1 MNEEEKALAHIR
13 ERSERL
19 TDTLRDFQF
28 ICPLCRGEARLVGLR
43 EQRLYEMRMDLPGEV
58 EPLSP
63 LRVVFQCFRCG
74 FVFEFDE
81 DFFEPERVGE
91 LGAGLTRVSR
101 REYRVLVSLGHRSSL
116 ETLLTLA
123 RVLAKAKG
131 GEVLALHV
139 VPKFLYKDSLLEEA
153 AAYDSEEVP
162 VRSITRLGRD
172 IGRTIIEAAAERGVN
187 LLVLGWRGYTRSRG
201 VLLGRVLDRVI
212 EETPC
217 DVAVVRDRGLSQVE
231 RILVPTAGGPNAALA
246 TEMAIALAEE
256 YGGKVTALY
265 ICRSGTEAEVEQA
278 KRVIDQTLA
287 GFESDRPLEPRV
299 IVTPDVVQ
307 GVLAEAKEHD
317 LVLLGATR
325 EGLFQQLVVGN
336 VPETIARRCS
346 KTVIIVKRHAGP
358 VRSWLHRLWG
368 GERGAHS

>member
-1 MNEEEKALAHIR
+1 VNEEEKALAHIR

-19 TDTLRDFQF
+19 ADKLRDFQF
-28 ICPLCRGEARLVGLR
+28 ICPLCRGEAKLVGLR

-63 LRVVFQCFRCG
+63 LRVVFQCYRCG

-91 LGAGLTRVSR
+91 SRAGLTRVSR

-116 ETLLTLA
+116 ESLLTLA
-123 RVLAKAKG
+123 KVLAKAKE

-139 VPKFLYKDSLLEEA
+139 VPKFLSKDSLLEEA
-153 AAYDSEEVP
+153 AAYGSEEVP
-162 VRSITRLGRD
+162 VRPITRLGGD
-172 IGRTIIEAAAERGVN
+172 IGRTIIEAAAEREAN
-187 LLVLGWRGYTRSRG
+187 LLVLGWRGYARSRG

-246 TEMAIALAEE
+246 AEMAIALAEE
-256 YGGKVTALY
+256 YEGKVTALY
-265 ICRSGTEAEVEQA
+265 ICRSGTEAEVEHA
-278 KRVIDQTLA
+278 KRVIDKTLA
-287 GFESDRPLEPRV
+287 DLEWDRPLEPRV
-299 IVTPDVVQ
+299 IAAPDIVQ
-307 GVLAEAKEHD
+307 GVLAEAEEHD
-317 LVLLGATR
+317 LVVLGATR
-325 EGLFQQLVVGN
+325 EGLFQQLLVGN

-346 KTVIIVKRHAGP
+346 KTVIVVKRRAGP
-358 VRSWLHRLWG
+358 IRSWLRRLWG
-368 GERGAHS
+368 RERR

>member
-1 MNEEEKALAHIR
+1 MSEEEKALAHIR

-19 TDTLRDFQF
+19 ADTLRDFQF
-28 ICPLCRGEARLVGLR
+28 ICPLCRGEAKLAGLR

-63 LRVVFQCFRCG
+63 LRVVFQCYRCG

-91 LGAGLTRVSR
+91 LGVGLARVSQ
-101 REYRVLVSLGHRSSL
+101 REYRVLISLGHRSSL

-123 RVLAKAKG
+123 KVLAKAKG

-139 VPKFLYKDSLLEEA
+139 VPKFLSRDSLLEEA
-153 AAYDSEEVP
+153 AVYDSEEVP
-162 VRSITRLGRD
+162 VRPITRLGRD
-172 IGRTIIEAAAERGVN
+172 IGRAIIEAAAEREAN
-187 LLVLGWRGYTRSRG
+187 LLVLGWRGYSRSRG

-217 DVAVVRDRGLSQVE
+217 NVAVVRDRGLSRVE
-231 RILVPTAGGPNAALA
+231 SILVPTAGGPNATLA
-246 TEMAIALAEE
+246 AEMAIALAEE

-265 ICRSGTEAEVEQA
+265 ICRSGREAEVEHG

-287 GFESDRPLEPRV
+287 GLESDRPLEPRV
-299 IVTPDVVQ
+299 IAAPDVVQ
-307 GVLAEAKEHD
+307 GVLAEAEEHD
-317 LVLLGATR
+317 LVVLGTTR

-336 VPETIARRCS
+336 VPETIARGCS
-346 KTVIIVKRHAGP
+346 KTVIVVKRHAGP
-358 VRSWLHRLWG
+358 IRSWLHRLWG
-368 GERGAHS
+368 ERR

>member
-1 MNEEEKALAHIR
+1 MNEEERALAYVR

-19 TDTLRDFQF
+19 AEKLRDSQF
-28 ICPLCRGEARLVGLR
+28 ICPLCRGEANLVGLR

-58 EPLSP
+58 EPISP
-63 LRVVFQCFRCG
+63 LRVVFQCYRCG

-91 LGAGLTRVSR
+91 LGRRLTRVSR
-101 REYRVLVSLGHRSSL
+101 QEYRVLLSLAHRSSL

-123 RVLAKAKG
+123 KVLAKAKG

-139 VPKFLYKDSLLEEA
+139 VPKFLSQDSLLEEA

-162 VRSITRLGRD
+162 VRPITRLGRD
-172 IGRTIIEAAAERGVN
+172 IGPAIIGAAAERRAD
-187 LLVLGWRGYTRSRG
+187 LLMLGWRGYTRSRG
-201 VLLGRVLDRVI
+201 VLLGRVLDRVV

-231 RILVPTAGGPNAALA
+231 RILVPTAGGPNAVLA
-246 TEMAIALAEE
+246 AEIAIALAEE

-265 ICRSGTEAEVEQA
+265 ICRSGTEAEVERG
-278 KRVIDQTLA
+278 KRVIDRTLA
-287 GFESDRPLEPRV
+287 GLESDWPLEPRV
-299 IVTPDVVQ
+299 IAAPDVVQ
-307 GVLAEAKEHD
+307 GVLTEAEEHD
-317 LVLLGATR
+317 LVVLGATR
-325 EGLFQQLVVGN
+325 EGLFQQLMVGN

-346 KTVIIVKRHAGP
+346 KTVIVVKRHAGP
-358 VRSWLHRLWG
+358 IRSWLRRLWG
-368 GERGAHS
+368 RNRR

>member
-1 MNEEEKALAHIR
+1 MSEEEEALARIR

-19 TDTLRDFQF
+19 ADNLRDFQF
-28 ICPLCRGEARLVGLR
+28 ICPLCRGEAKLVGLR
-43 EQRLYEMRMDLPGEV
+43 EQRLYKVRVDLPGEV

-101 REYRVLVSLGHRSSL
+101 REYRVLVSLAHRSSL

-123 RVLAKAKG
+123 KVLARAKR

-139 VPKFLYKDSLLEEA
+139 VPKFLSKDSLLEEA
-153 AAYDSEEVP
+153 ATYDSEEVP
-162 VRSITRLGRD
+162 VRSVTRLGGD
-172 IGRTIIEAAAERGVN
+172 IGRTIIEAAAEREAN

-201 VLLGRVLDRVI
+201 VLLGRVLDRVV

-217 DVAVVRDRGLSQVE
+217 DVAVIRDRGLSHVE
-231 RILVPTAGGPNAALA
+231 RILVPTAGGPNATLA
-246 TEMAIALAEE
+246 AEIAIALAEE

-265 ICRSGTEAEVEQA
+265 ICRSGSEAEVEHAQ
-278 KRVIDQTLA
+278 KVIDHTLA
-287 GFESDRPLEPRV
+287 GLESDRPLDTRV
-299 IVTPDVVQ
+299 LTAPDVVQ
-307 GVLAEAKEHD
+307 GVLAEAEEHD

-336 VPETIARRCS
+336 VPETIARGCS
-346 KTVIIVKRHAGP
+346 KTVIIIKRHAGP
-358 VRSWLHRLWG
+358 IRSWLRRLWG
-368 GERGAHS
+368 KERR

>member
-1 MNEEEKALAHIR
+1 MNEEERALAHIR

-19 TDTLRDFQF
+19 ADTLRDFQF
-28 ICPLCRGEARLVGLR
+28 MCPLCRGEAKLVGLR

-74 FVFEFDE
+74 FIFEFDE

-91 LGAGLTRVSR
+91 LGAGLTRVSP
-101 REYRVLVSLGHRSSL
+101 REYRVLVSLAHRSTL
-116 ETLLTLA
+116 ATLLTLA
-123 RVLAKAKG
+123 KVLAKAKG

-139 VPKFLYKDSLLEEA
+139 VPKFLSKDSLLEEA
-153 AAYDSEEVP
+153 TAHDSEEVP
-162 VRSITRLGRD
+162 VRPTTRLGRD
-172 IGRTIIEAAAERGVN
+172 IGRAIIEAATERRAD
-187 LLVLGWRGYTRSRG
+187 LLILGWRGYTRSRG
-201 VLLGRVLDRVI
+201 VLLGRVLDRVV

-217 DVAVVRDRGLSQVE
+217 DVAVVRDRDLSRVE
-231 RILVPTAGGPNAALA
+231 RVLVPTAGGPNAVLA
-246 TEMAIALAEE
+246 AEMAIALAEE
-256 YGGKVTALY
+256 YRGKVTALY
-265 ICRSGTEAEVEQA
+265 ICRSGTEAEVEHA
-278 KRVIDQTLA
+278 NRVIDHTLA
-287 GFESDRPLEPRV
+287 GLESDRPLEPRV
-299 IVTPDVVQ
+299 TVAPDVVQ

-336 VPETIARRCS
+336 VPERIARRCS

-358 VRSWLHRLWG
+358 IRSWLRRLWG
-368 GERGAHS
+368 RERR

>member
-1 MNEEEKALAHIR
+1 MNEEERALAHIR

-19 TDTLRDFQF
+19 ADQLRDFEF
-28 ICPLCRGEARLVGLR
+28 ICPLCRGEAKLVGLQ
-43 EQRLYEMRMDLPGEV
+43 EQRLYEMRVDLPGEV

-63 LRVVFQCFRCG
+63 LRVVFQCYRCG

-91 LGAGLTRVSR
+91 SRAGLTRVSR

-116 ETLLTLA
+116 ESLLTLA
-123 RVLAKAKG
+123 KVLAKAKE

-139 VPKFLYKDSLLEEA
+139 VPKFLSKDSLLEEA

-162 VRSITRLGRD
+162 VRSVTRLGRD
-172 IGRTIIEAAAERGVN
+172 IGLTIIEAAAEREAN
-187 LLVLGWRGYTRSRG
+187 LLMLGWRGYARSRG

-217 DVAVVRDRGLSQVE
+217 DVAVVRDRGLSHVE

-246 TEMAIALAEE
+246 AEMAIALAEE
-256 YGGKVTALY
+256 YRGKVTALY
-265 ICRSGTEAEVEQA
+265 ICRSRSETEVEHG
-278 KRVIDQTLA
+278 KKVIDRTLA
-287 GFESDRPLEPRV
+287 GLESGRPLEHKV
-299 IVTPDVVQ
+299 IVAPDVVQ
-307 GVLAEAKEHD
+307 AVLAEAEEHD

-325 EGLFQQLVVGN
+325 EGLFQRLVVGN

-358 VRSWLHRLWG
+358 IRSWLHRLWG
-368 GERGAHS
+368 RERR